1 MAQMVDIGD
10 KPEVARCATA
20 RGRLRLRPATAA
32 AIASGEVPKGDPFAT
47 SRVAAIQAVKAT
59 PAILPLCHPLPLS
72 QVDVLLDPR
81 PAGYDIAARVR
92 TTARTGVEMEALT
105 AVATAALTVYDMVK
119 AVDKR
124 MIIGAI
130 HLVEKTGGRS
140 GTFRAA
146 AAGTSAVNRRRSSGG
161 G

>member
-59 PAILPLCHPLPLS
+59 PAILPLCHPLPIS
-72 QVDVLLDPR
+72 GVEVEFALDG
-81 PAGYDIAARVR
+81 AEVECRV
-92 TTARTGVEMEALT
+92 TVSATYRTGVEMEALT
-105 AVATAALTVYDMVK
+105 GVMTGLLCVWDLVK
-119 AVDKR
+119 PLEKDEAGQYPETR
-124 MIIGAI
+124 I
-130 HLVEKTGGRS
+130 HNVEVVEKLKGEG
-140 GTFRAA
+140 
-146 AAGTSAVNRRRSSGG
+146 
-161 G
+161 

>member
-59 PAILPLCHPLPLS
+59 PAILPLCHPLPIS
-72 QVDVLLDPR
+72 GVEVEFALDG
-81 PAGYDIAARVR
+81 AEVECRV
-92 TTARTGVEMEALT
+92 TVSATYRTGVEMEALT
-105 AVATAALTVYDMVK
+105 GVMAGLLCVWVLVK
-119 AVDKR
+119 LLEKDEAGQYPETR
-124 MIIGAI
+124 I
-130 HLVEKTGGRS
+130 HSVKVVEKLKGEG
-140 GTFRAA
+140 
-146 AAGTSAVNRRRSSGG
+146 
-161 G
+161 

>member
-59 PAILPLCHPLPLS
+59 PAILPLCHPLPIS
-72 QVDVLLDPR
+72 GVEVEFALDG
-81 PAGYDIAARVR
+81 AEVECRV
-92 TTARTGVEMEALT
+92 TVSATYRTGVEMEALT
-105 AVATAALTVYDMVK
+105 GVMTGLLCVWDLVK
-119 AVDKR
+119 PLEKDEAGQYPETR
-124 MIIGAI
+124 I
-130 HLVEKTGGRS
+130 HSVKVVEKLKGEG
-140 GTFRAA
+140 
-146 AAGTSAVNRRRSSGG
+146 
-161 G
+161 